1 MNRTTGLL
9 IAVSIVLAIIGYAV
23 GRLSAPATVPATVT
37 ATQTYTTTAT
47 YTTTV
52 TSPPVT
58 TTVTTTTSAA
68 SMASR
73 LEPVAAASVTVN
85 ASRGAT
91 LRAGPII
98 VVIRPG
104 TYVQWGN
111 RTYSS
116 YVFSLV
122 LYRVVGVQESPDG
135 AKPVYAFAFAVN
147 GTISPAISLV
157 DSSGKPMPVVTL
169 AFIPPNWSSWTWLGY
184 QQEPNGTLVGG
195 KYAFKNQ
202 WLALGGGISAN
213 IAFFKPVPWVFTA
226 GDGNPQL
233 QFSTYVPSVNA
244 TGVKGLMPIEIAEAE
259 INGTI
264 GGAVRAGNIIAV
276 VPPGTYLSTP
286 NGVKAIYNFSLV
298 YYAVQ
303 DVPGVLGMAP
313 LGAYAFAANGEV
325 TAQYTFVDSSG
336 RPAPIVTVAFFPR
349 SVTTWTWLSGSPARQ
364 DAPLI
369 NGTYRFPNVWT
380 YGDGYMVNTQFVK
393 PVPWVFLAP
402 YK

>member
-1 MNRTTGLL
+1 MSRTTGLL
-9 IAVSIVLAIIGYAV
+9 IAVAVVLAVIGYVA
-23 GRLSAPATVPATVT
+23 GRLSAPSAVLITVT
-37 ATQTYTTTAT
+37 ATQTTTAT

-52 TSPPVT
+52 TSPPAT
-58 TTVTTTTSAA
+58 TTVTVTASATPVA
-68 SMASR
+68 PR
-73 LEPVAAASVTVN
+73 LEPVATASAIVD

-122 LYRVVGVQESPDG
+122 LYSVVGLQESPDG

-147 GTISPAISLV
+147 GTISPAISFV
-157 DSSGKPMPVVTL
+157 DSSGRPRPAVTL

-195 KYAFKNQ
+195 RYAFKNQ
-202 WLALGGGISAN
+202 WLVLGGGISAN
-213 IAFFKPVPWVFTA
+213 IAFFRPVPWVFTA
-226 GDGNPQL
+226 GDGNPRP
-233 QFSTYVPSVNA
+233 QFATYVPAVNA
-244 TGVKGLMPIEIAEAE
+244 TGVKGLVPIEIAEAE
-259 INGTI
+259 INGTV

-286 NGVKAIYNFSLV
+286 NGVETMYNFSLV
-298 YYAVQ
+298 YYAAQ
-303 DVPGVLGMAP
+303 DFPGVLGMAP
-313 LGAYAFAANGEV
+313 LGAYAFAADGEV
-325 TAQYTFVDSSG
+325 TTQYTFVDSNG
-336 RPAPIVTVAFFPR
+336 RPAPIVTIAFFPR
-349 SVTTWTWLSGSPARQ
+349 SVTTWTWLSASPAGQ
-364 DAPLI
+364 DAPLT
-369 NGTYRFPNVWT
+369 NGSYRFPDVWT